1 MGLMIWLSDQMFWAL
16 EGVVMSFDYLD
27 CGKPPRPKSNAGSL
41 AYTETSPCKIEYEKA
56 VWIII
61 I

>member
-1 MGLMIWLSDQMFWAL
+1 
-16 EGVVMSFDYLD
+16 MSFDYLD

-56 VWIII
+56 IWIII